1 MQLKK
6 QIAYGIMFICILALW
21 TDSAQ
26 AGSSFLS
33 PSQKPQGKSEKKPVR
48 VGKRFSEGLPP
59 PFEALEGENKHVLFT
74 FPFEMGITMNEEE
87 FQEYGNVLQRIVQ
100 DVLTDGP

>member
-33 PSQKPQGKSEKKPVR
+33 PSQKPQKKPVR

-59 PFEALEGENKHVLFT
+59 PFETLEGENKHFT

-87 FQEYGNVLQRIVQ
+87 FQEYGNVLQTIVQ
-100 DVLTDGP
+100 EVLTDGP